1 MVSIKR
7 QLQFVVAIPLL
18 ILVSVQL
25 CNANGNSSQS
35 GPVIFSSSS
44 YSLLSED
51 GKTASGKIFV
61 KNNSDYRVEKFS
73 IKGDVSPIVVDPAS
87 SCFKPVESG
96 GMCEFNISYTET
108 LDSPPRT
115 PIRFEVVGDDEN
127 FSDSITVNVISVKPE
142 VFFNPADDGTNV
154 KSISGSI
161 KSFVTVNKNGVNFL
175 YAGTYGSGVFK
186 TSDGGANWVAVSN
199 GLTSKDVRA
208 LHSSDDYLYAGTY
221 GGGVFKTND
230 GGANWVAVSNGLTDQ
245 NVLVFHSR
253 GDYLYAGTHGG
264 GVFKTNDSGAN
275 WVAVSN
281 GLTNKDVL
289 ALYSSDS
296 YLYAGTHGGG
306 VFKTNDGGANWVAV
320 SNGLIKKDVRALY
333 LSGNY
338 LYAGTYGGGVFKTN
352 DGGANWVAVSN
363 GLTNKDVLALH
374 SSGDYLYAGTH
385 GGGVFKINDDGAN
398 WVEVNNGLTNK
409 RVQALHSSDGYLYAE
424 TWGGGVFKM
433 KLSKSLKP
441 EPQKNTEDSAI
452 PKLSTEER
460 ERIDK
465 AVNDM
470 QNDCERACKEELM
483 RIRADVRKEDREKCS
498 AMIKEMQKNIGGL
511 SLFHG
516 DMSPINPVPPPVVDY
531 LLIPPGAYE
540 TVEGMQNACENACK
554 QELIQKRYAIRKED
568 WGKCNAI
575 IKKMQEEKEP

>member
-230 GGANWVAVSNGLTDQ
+230 S
-245 NVLVFHSR
+245 
-253 GDYLYAGTHGG
+253 
-264 GVFKTNDSGAN
+264 
-275 WVAVSN
+275 
-281 GLTNKDVL
+281 
-289 ALYSSDS
+289 
-296 YLYAGTHGGG
+296 
-306 VFKTNDGGANWVAV
+306 
-320 SNGLIKKDVRALY
+320 
-333 LSGNY
+333 
-338 LYAGTYGGGVFKTN
+338 
-352 DGGANWVAVSN
+352 GANWVAVSN